1 MRTIKKTVFTYDELS
16 EKAKKKAR
24 DWWREGGM
32 DYEWWDCIYDDAKF
46 IGSLVGIEIDDIYFS
61 GFSSQGDGASFTG
74 TYRYVKG
81 GSKALKA
88 EAPTDKELHRIA
100 DQLQAVQRQNFYRLY
115 ASVSHR
121 GRYLHSGYMSIDV
134 KDTENCYRDLSGA
147 DEDITQLLRD
157 FADWI
162 YSQLNDEYDY
172 LTSDEAVEESIL
184 ANEYEFSEEGEIA

>member
-1 MRTIKKTVFTYDELS
+1 MRTIEKNVFTYGELS
-16 EKAKKKAR
+16 EVAKENAR
-24 DWWREGGM
+24 NWYREESM
-32 DYEWWDCIYDDAKF
+32 HDEWWDFVYTDAKQMA
-46 IGSLVGIEIDDIYFS
+46 SLIGIEIEDIYFS

-121 GRYLHSGYMSIDV
+121 GSYLHSGHMSIDV
-134 KDTENCYRDLSGA
+134 KDTENCYRDLSDA

-162 YSQLNDEYDY
+162 YSKLNDEYDY
-172 LTSDEAVEESIL
+172 LTSDEVVEESIL

>member
-16 EKAKKKAR
+16 EKAKEKAR

-32 DYEWWDCIYDDAKF
+32 DYEWWDYIYDDAEH
-46 IGSLVGIEIDDIYFS
+46 IGSLIGIEIDDIYFS
-61 GFSSQGDGASFTG
+61 GFCCQGDGASFTG

-81 GSKALKA
+81 GAKTLKA

-121 GRYLHSGYMSIDV
+121 GHYQHSGCMSIDV
-134 KDTENCYRDLSGA
+134 GDNENRYRDLGGA

-162 YSQLNDEYDY
+162 YSSLEAEYDY

-184 ANEYEFSEEGEIA
+184 ANEYEFSEEGERA